1 MVGRKTRLIFDAGDI
16 IFREGEAGEVAY
28 LVEKGSVQLSKRDKY
43 KSAVVEIIRDGIFAL
58 LPLVDNL
65 PRQYTATAREETI
78 LTVISRSTFEKRLS
92 NSDPAIRAV
101 VHYLTRSLREA
112 SDRLTGGG
120 VLDMERGDTR

>member
-1 MVGRKTRLIFDAGDI
+1 MGKKTRLIFDAGDI
-16 IFREGEAGEVAY
+16 IFREGEPGEVAY
-28 LVEKGSVQLSKRDKY
+28 LVEKGSVQLSKRDTH

-78 LTVISRSTFEKRLS
+78 LTVVSRSAFEKRLS
-92 NSDPAIRAV
+92 DCDPAIRAV

-112 SDRLTGGG
+112 GDRLTSGG
-120 VLDMERGDTR
+120 VLDTKRGDTR